1 MNDLKKHLAL
11 LFATALLA
19 ACGGSSSNQASLV
32 DVAQAAARASDRVS
46 VEDLASWLIEG
57 RQDFVLIDIRPA
69 TEFGKGHIGE
79 ARNISIAQLLT
90 DEALAELPTDR
101 KVIVY
106 STGSENGAKAST
118 LLRVAGVDAHVV
130 TGGYNAWHQRI
141 LNPDI
146 SADELD
152 GESPVVSAQ
161 RAYSCYFVGDRGAGS
176 PERPEVEFVPPVFTE
191 EELEEMEP
199 LPPAGQESC

>member
-1 MNDLKKHLAL
+1 MNDLKKHLTL
-11 LFATALLA
+11 LSATALLA

-46 VEDLASWLIEG
+46 VEDLASWLIEE

-69 TEFGKGHIGE
+69 TEFDKGHIGE

-101 KVIVY
+101 KVVVY
-106 STGSENGAKAST
+106 STGSENAAKAST

-176 PERPEVEFVPPVFTE
+176 SERPEVEFVPPVFTE